1 MVPSSCLKT
10 QTSPSS
16 QIAMTTDE
24 EIRQQSYELFR
35 NEAPD
40 LLEQVESGI
49 YNIGEDH
56 SKPTVHGLM
65 RATHTLKGA
74 AANVGRTTIKKIAH
88 QLEDIFSALLS
99 PNAVF
104 DNELETLLLDIYECL
119 RVAYNNEIE
128 GDNSSDEQNLQ
139 RAEKIFAQLQ
149 DKLGDCFNEEPAI
162 PSSSELGFDMTHSV
176 FQVGVKQRMEQ
187 IESVLSETSD
197 PSAIA
202 ETVKNQMEVFV
213 GLAESVSL
221 EGFKEIAQTTLKA
234 LEQHPNAAADIAQE
248 VLNNLNE
255 ARDAV
260 LNGDRDRGGE
270 PSEILKGFAEQMP
283 SQSQETSTASDDGF
297 SLEDTF
303 GDFEASTVEDP
314 FSAFAPAEAET
325 AAQPVSQPESQPES
339 LSSTTEAQP
348 TPQPVSESAPSEE
361 PPSASPTEVE
371 PTPEPVSQSESE
383 EAGALDTSHS
393 PELESAQFHKQQQS
407 STPRTGVS
415 IRVDLE
421 QVENLNHLVGE
432 LSINQNLLSLRDE
445 QYQSALQK
453 LGGWLSQ
460 HRRTLFQLRDK
471 LPAEYANSD
480 FAQFLYASLEENTQL
495 EQALDD
501 VNHLARATATSVER
515 EQRLSRQIRDSLE
528 SVRMVPIEKVLNRF
542 PPMVKKL
549 SQSYQ
554 KSVDL
559 KLSGVQVL
567 VDKAVTEN
575 VYDALLHLV
584 RNAFDHGIESPQERK
599 QQGKPATG
607 QIIIY
612 AYNQGN
618 RTIIEVRDDGQGL
631 NVEQICQR
639 ALEKNLITR
648 AQVREIQNATRP
660 EDQLLRVLC
669 EPGFS
674 TVANATD
681 LSGRGIGLDVV
692 YSQMQKLNGSVT
704 VESQLGV
711 GTTFYLQIRGA
722 LMNARLLVCKV
733 GNGVYS
739 FIADEVEQV
748 LIPEQEKIK
757 WLGSR
762 KVLQWQPQEGEEPTT
777 IPIHP
782 LTNLLNYQPNANY
795 LLQSQGASEIEMEQE
810 TTLLTAE
817 GGIAPLLLVRTPEG
831 RVGLE
836 IDTVIEEQEL
846 VLKPISTVVN
856 PPPYAYGC
864 TILPD
869 GRLSLVIDGAALLS
883 HSQAHLSI
891 STNSQS
897 TLNAKQP
904 ATLPSKSKGTLPHQR
919 LSEDATNPY
928 SSYANPEGEAENI
941 HETSSPSKSS
951 TREESL
957 PIDRDKFRKL
967 LVIDDSITERQT
979 LSMIMQKAGHQVI
992 QAQDGQDA
1000 LEKLQQGANVDL
1012 IVCDLEMPR
1021 MNGLEFIGVTRQNP
1035 ELAKIP
1041 VIVLTS
1047 RTRDKYQRI
1056 AMELGASDYLTKP
1069 YMDQELLDTVGK
1081 NL

>member
-1 MVPSSCLKT
+1 
-10 QTSPSS
+10 
-16 QIAMTTDE
+16 MTTDD

-49 YNIGEDH
+49 YNISEDH

-74 AANVGRTTIKKIAH
+74 AANVGRTTIKQIAH
-88 QLEDIFSALLS
+88 QLEEIFGALLS

-104 DNELETLLLDIYECL
+104 DNELATLLLDIYECL

-128 GDNSSDEQNLQ
+128 GDNSSDEQTLQ

-176 FQVGVKQRMEQ
+176 FQVGVKQRMEK
-187 IESVLSETSD
+187 IESVLAETSD

-221 EGFKEIAQTTLKA
+221 EGFKAIAQTTLKA
-234 LEQHPNAAADIAQE
+234 LEQHPNAAPDIAQE
-248 VLNNLNE
+248 VLNNLTE
-255 ARDAV
+255 AREAV

-270 PSEILKGFAEQMP
+270 PSEILKGFAEDMP
-283 SQSQETSTASDDGF
+283 SQTQETSTASDDGF

-303 GDFEASTVEDP
+303 GGLEASTVEDP
-314 FSAFAPAEAET
+314 FSAFAAAQEPSSASPTEAET
-325 AAQPVSQPESQPES
+325 TAQPVSQGESF
-339 LSSTTEAQP
+339 SSTTETQSI
-348 TPQPVSESAPSEE
+348 SESAPAEE
-361 PPSASPTEVE
+361 PPASSPTEVKS
-371 PTPEPVSQSESE
+371 TPEPVSQSESE
-383 EAGALDTSHS
+383 EEVGALDTSHS
-393 PELESAQFHKQQQS
+393 PELESAQFHKQQPS
-407 STPRTGVS
+407 SSPRTGVS

-453 LGGWLSQ
+453 LGGWLAQ

-501 VNHLARATATSVER
+501 VNHLARSNATSVER
-515 EQRLSRQIRDSLE
+515 EQRLSRQVRDSLE

-599 QQGKPATG
+599 QQGKPSTG

-618 RTIIEVRDDGQGL
+618 RTIIEVKDDGRGL

-639 ALEKNLITR
+639 AFEKSLITR
-648 AQVREIQNATRP
+648 AQVRDIQNATRP

-704 VESQLGV
+704 VESQVGA

-817 GGIAPLLLVRTPEG
+817 EGIAPLLLVRTPEG

-869 GRLSLVIDGAALLS
+869 GRLSLVIDGAALLN
-883 HSQAHLSI
+883 HSQSYLSRF
-891 STNSQS
+891 TDTQS
-897 TLNAKQP
+897 ALPAKQP
-904 ATLPSKSKGTLPHQR
+904 ATLPSQSKGTLPDQR
-919 LSEDATNPY
+919 LTEDATNPY
-928 SSYANPEGEAENI
+928 SKYASQQGEPENI
-941 HETSSPSKSS
+941 HNTSSATVSS
-951 TREESL
+951 ASEQSL
-957 PIDRDKFRKL
+957 PIDRDTFRTL

-979 LSMIMQKAGHQVI
+979 LSMIMQKAGHHVI

-1000 LEKLQQGANVDL
+1000 LEKLQQGVHVDL

-1035 ELAKIP
+1035 ELAQIP

>member
-1 MVPSSCLKT
+1 
-10 QTSPSS
+10 
-16 QIAMTTDE
+16 MTTDD

-49 YNIGEDH
+49 YSIGEDH

-88 QLEDIFSALLS
+88 QLEDVFGALLS

-104 DNELETLLLDIYECL
+104 DSELETLLLDIYECL

-128 GDNSSDEQNLQ
+128 GDNSNDDQNLQ

-187 IESVLSETSD
+187 MESVLAETSD

-202 ETVKNQMEVFV
+202 ETVKKQMEVFV
-213 GLAESVSL
+213 GLAESVGL
-221 EGFKEIAQTTLKA
+221 DGFKEIAQTTLKA

-248 VLNNLNE
+248 VLNNLSE

-270 PSEILKGFAEQMP
+270 PSEILKGLAEELS
-283 SQSQETSTASDDGF
+283 SQTQNTDASKDGF

-314 FSAFAPAEAET
+314 FSAFTPAEAET
-325 AAQPVSQPESQPES
+325 AAQPVSQAESQEES
-339 LSSTTEAQP
+339 FSSATQAQP
-348 TPQPVSESAPSEE
+348 SPQPVSESAPSEE
-361 PPSASPTEVE
+361 PSSTSPTEVE
-371 PTPEPVSQSESE
+371 PTAEPVSQSDSE
-383 EAGALDTSHS
+383 EQAGALDTSHS
-393 PELESAQFHKQQQS
+393 PELESAQFHKQQSS

-445 QYQSALQK
+445 QYQNSLQK

-460 HRRTLFQLRDK
+460 HRRTLFQLRDQ

-549 SQSYQ
+549 SQSYE
-554 KSVDL
+554 KPVNL

-584 RNAFDHGIESPQERK
+584 RNAFDHGIESPKERK
-599 QQGKPATG
+599 QQGKSATG
-607 QIIIY
+607 QIVIH

-618 RTIIEVRDDGQGL
+618 RTIIEVRDDGRGL

-648 AQVREIQNATRP
+648 AQFKEIQNAARP

-704 VESQLGV
+704 VESQLGA

-722 LMNARLLVCKV
+722 LMNARLLVCKA

-748 LIPEQEKIK
+748 LIPDQEKLK

-762 KVLQWQPQEGEEPTT
+762 KVLQWQSQQGEEPTT

-782 LTNLLNYQPNANY
+782 LTNLLNYQPNARY
-795 LLQSQGASEIEMEQE
+795 LLQSQGASELEMEQE

-817 GGIAPLLLVRTPEG
+817 EGIAPLLLVRTPEG

-883 HSQAHLSI
+883 HSQAYLSI
-891 STNSQS
+891 SANGQS

-904 ATLPSKSKGTLPHQR
+904 ATLPSKSQGKLPYQR

-928 SSYANPEGEAENI
+928 SSYANPEGKAENI
-941 HETSSPSKSS
+941 HETSSPSASAA
-951 TREESL
+951 RDQAP
-957 PIDRDKFRKL
+957 PIDRDQFRKL

-1021 MNGLEFIGVTRQNP
+1021 MNGLEFIGATRQNP
-1035 ELAKIP
+1035 EFAKIP